1 MASAHDRKVINS
13 ILNPTLPLGEGVHDD
28 VEEDARELRDP
39 EEEDTEEI
47 RYKKG
52 APICIFTQP
61 STNCAIS
68 DSKGDPNRLS

>member
-39 EEEDTEEI
+39 AEEDTEDI
-47 RYKKG
+47 R
-52 APICIFTQP
+52 
-61 STNCAIS
+61 
-68 DSKGDPNRLS
+68 